1 MNNNHIDHDNFDPE
15 NASIEELR
23 EHIARKRSAIDA
35 NLGELERRV
44 QPDYIAEH
52 VVDRGREL
60 LTGQSGSF
68 AREFGH
74 IARENP
80 LGTALTCFGLALLA
94 KGYLDNSSD
103 SRINDGAHH
112 LVTHRTTASD
122 LETYGSDFGSDM
134 ETDQAVIQRQLKN
147 EQRYVPSYSSMSASG
162 RSIDDDRKD
171 TMFKGAAL
179 AAGIGVA
186 VGGYVAYTRRESE
199 TV

>member
-1 MNNNHIDHDNFDPE
+1 MNDQFDHENFDPE
-15 NASIEELR
+15 TASIEELR

-52 VVDRGREL
+52 LVERGREL

-68 AREFGH
+68 VREFGN

-94 KGYLDNSSD
+94 KGYLDANNGGSSSVGDGQLRAHRASSVDRGDAD
-103 SRINDGAHH
+103 SNFDP
-112 LVTHRTTASD
+112 
-122 LETYGSDFGSDM
+122 DM
-134 ETDQAVIQRQLKN
+134 AMDQSEIRRQLKN
-147 EQRYVPSYSSMSASG
+147 EHHYVPSYSSVNGPNRTS
-162 RSIDDDRKD
+162 DDDHMDK
-171 TMFKGAAL
+171 MFKGAAL

-186 VGGYVAYTRRESE
+186 VGGYVAYSRREVE
-199 TV
+199 PVE

>member
-1 MNNNHIDHDNFDPE
+1 MNDQLDQENFDPE
-15 NASIEELR
+15 TASIEELR

-52 VVDRGREL
+52 LVDRGREL

-94 KGYLDNSSD
+94 KGYLDANSGSRTDNSSESHAQRSTALDETSRD
-103 SRINDGAHH
+103 SGLDSG
-112 LVTHRTTASD
+112 
-122 LETYGSDFGSDM
+122 M
-134 ETDQAVIQRQLKN
+134 QTDQSAIRRQLKN
-147 EQRYVPSYSSMSASG
+147 EHHYVPAYSHLNG
-162 RSIDDDRKD
+162 VNRSSDDDHMD
-171 TMFKGAAL
+171 TMFKGAAI

-199 TV
+199 PVE